1 MTSRIRWAKAIG
13 ALAFAVALTACAG
26 PVRAG
31 TFDGSQPFL
40 CAVQTVMECDM
51 SGTCERHV
59 DTADETGIT
68 FLRIDVGK
76 GTITAGPTRTS
87 TLRGTTRLDGRLI
100 LQGGEQGR
108 GFSANIDEETGRLAA
123 AVVDNDHTFS
133 LFGACTIP

>member
-1 MTSRIRWAKAIG
+1 MALRVRCFQAVGT
-13 ALAFAVALTACAG
+13 LAFVAALTACAA

-31 TFDGSQPFL
+31 TFDGSKPFL

-51 SGTCERHV
+51 SGQCERHI
-59 DTADETGIT
+59 DTDETGVT
-68 FLRIDVGK
+68 FIRIDVANGI
-76 GTITAGPTRTS
+76 ITAGPSRTS
-87 TLRGTTRLDGRLI
+87 TLKGTTRLDGRLI

>member
-1 MTSRIRWAKAIG
+1 MTSRMRRAKAFRV
-13 ALAFAVALTACAG
+13 LAFAVVFTACAG

-51 SGTCERHV
+51 SGQCERHI
-59 DTADETGIT
+59 DTDQTGIT
-68 FLRIDVGK
+68 FVRIDVTK
-76 GTITAGPTRTS
+76 GIIMAGPTRTS
-87 TLRGTTRLDGRLI
+87 AVRGVTRLDGRLI
-100 LQGGEQGR
+100 LQGGENGR

>member
-1 MTSRIRWAKAIG
+1 MTLRVRCFQAVG
-13 ALAFAVALTACAG
+13 MLAFVALTACAA

-31 TFDGSQPFL
+31 TFDGSTPFL

-51 SGTCERHV
+51 SGQCERHI
-59 DTADETGIT
+59 DTQETGVT
-68 FLRIDVGK
+68 FIRIDVAK
-76 GTITAGPTRTS
+76 GIIMAGPTRTS
-87 TLRGTTRLDGRLI
+87 ALRGITRLDGRLI
-100 LQGGEQGR
+100 LQGGELGR